1 MIVNDEG
8 EPSGLTELLAMSD
21 DALDTEDEEKDPTFD
36 LDSSMKEDKD
46 HMTDKFCEEWA
57 THLDRDDRV
66 SLGLFLYFQ
75 LTNMGET
82 KAAEVAGIMI
92 GKSERTIRE
101 WRSYFIE
108 NGEIPECKQGKYQ
121 RTGVLWTSEE
131 LNKIAGDY
139 IRSNSNVKGRPN
151 LTVSQFCLGST
162 TIFFQMKHWNRGF
175 PERFR

>member
-1 MIVNDEG
+1 MTISTETATRTIVDDEG

-21 DALDTEDEEKDPTFD
+21 DALDTEDEVKDSTFD

-46 HMTDKFCEEWA
+46 HMTDTFCEEWA
-57 THLDRDDRV
+57 THLVRDDRV

-75 LTNMGET
+75 LTKVLSMGET

-108 NGEIPECKQGKYQ
+108 NGEIPECK
-121 RTGVLWTSEE
+121 
-131 LNKIAGDY
+131 
-139 IRSNSNVKGRPN
+139 
-151 LTVSQFCLGST
+151 
-162 TIFFQMKHWNRGF
+162 
-175 PERFR
+175 